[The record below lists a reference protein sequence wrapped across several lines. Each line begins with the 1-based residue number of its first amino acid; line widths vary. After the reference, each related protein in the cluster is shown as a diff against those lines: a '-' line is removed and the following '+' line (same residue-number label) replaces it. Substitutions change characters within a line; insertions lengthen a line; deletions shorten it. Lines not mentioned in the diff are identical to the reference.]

1 MAKNNSIF
9 KFSGSLG
16 GVTFFESDGKSF
28 VRLTRGPEK
37 SAIKNNAAF
46 KRTRE
51 NMSEFGG
58 AARAGKALRT
68 AFSDVV
74 KKMADR
80 WLVSRLTG
88 FMKSIIK
95 LGSGTRGKRAIDI
108 AMNKLWLKGFEFNQR
123 STLGS
128 VFFPHFLEPAF
139 NANRD
144 AATLNI
150 PEFNTDACIKAPMG
164 STHFRVYL
172 ACGTM
177 SNYLY
182 DDEMNQYVPVE
193 PDYDT
198 LHALAVSSAIPL
210 GGMSGGAIDLTA
222 DLAVGVAIPANVT
235 VMAAVGIVFYQEIN
249 SQLFELASDNAMRID
264 AVG

>member
-1 MAKNNSIF
+1 MAKNISLF

-16 GVTFFESDGKSF
+16 GVTFYESEGKSF
-28 VRLTRGPEK
+28 VRLTRGPVK
-37 SAIKNNAAF
+37 TAIMNNAAF

-58 AARAGKALRT
+58 AARAGKALRLS
-68 AFSDVV
+68 FSDVV
-74 KKMADR
+74 KTMADR
-80 WLVSRLTG
+80 RLTSRLTG
-88 FMKSIIK
+88 FMKSIIN

-108 AMNKLWLKGFEFNQR
+108 ATNKLWLKGIEFNQS

-128 VFFPHFLEPAF
+128 VFFPHFLEPSF
-139 NANRD
+139 NVNRD
-144 AATLNI
+144 AASLNI

-172 ACGTM
+172 ACGTL

-182 DDEMNQYVPVE
+182 DDEMNHYVPAE
-193 PDYDT
+193 PDYDS
-198 LHALAVSSAIPL
+198 LHALAISSAIPL
-210 GGMSGGAIDLTA
+210 GGTSGGSIDLTA
-222 DLAVGVAIPANVT
+222 DLAIGVALPASVT
-235 VMAAVGIVFYQEIN
+235 TMAAVGIVFYQEIN
-249 SQLFELASDNAMRID
+249 AQLYELASDNAMRID